1 MSEHIK
7 LNTEVLKAQSRK
19 MRSLAA
25 DYKEL
30 FKGVD
35 KNLKRMN
42 ASFSSNMSKNFVAK
56 ISSAQD
62 SFESIVQSMQNGAD
76 AALMGAKSFSEGS
89 GVNMGEMLEIAS
101 DPTDPRNLYPNGP
114 GVIGAVKTFLEKN
127 NITGQTAIDIMDK
140 IDSGDYSGA
149 LKAYDTINSKLLAP
163 LITGNL
169 LKSNV
174 ADIIPGPIGAILK
187 AGTKAQTEMVESVL
201 YHVPRDI
208 GDIFHAV
215 LQDDTTTA
223 DANKLFGQVLWHYGG
238 APLEGGFN
246 LGKDIV
252 KGFKPSVI
260 DNLVSQGANPDS
272 GISLASHVVGDY
284 LATVYDDDSF
294 REAYSIF
301 DKDFGK
307 GLMDSMEDISD
318 YSADKIAEFVDNL
331 GVHSILK

>member
-7 LNTEVLKAQSRK
+7 LNTEVLKAQSSK
-19 MRSLAA
+19 MRALAA
-25 DYKEL
+25 DYKDL

-76 AALMGAKSFSEGS
+76 AAMMGARSFSEGS
-89 GVNMGEMLEIAS
+89 GVNMGEMLEAT
-101 DPTDPRNLYPNGP
+101 TDTSLAKQIYPGGP
-114 GVIGAVKTFLEKN
+114 GISGIVKDYLEKN
-127 NITGQTAIDIMDK
+127 NITGQKVIDIMDK

-149 LKAYDTINSKLLAP
+149 LKTYDSINSKILAP
-163 LITGNL
+163 LISGNL
-169 LKSNV
+169 FASEAAEL
-174 ADIIPGPIGAILK
+174 IPGKLGEALKVGAR
-187 AGTKAQTEMVESVL
+187 ARSAMVESAL

-215 LQDDTTTA
+215 LQDDTTPG
-223 DANKLFGQVLWHYGG
+223 DAAKLFGQVLWHTAG

-246 LGKDIV
+246 LVKDGAEILFP
-252 KGFKPSVI
+252 GTI
-260 DNLVSQGANPDS
+260 DHLVSTGANADS
-272 GISLASHVVGDY
+272 GISLAAHAFGDLLGTMY
-284 LATVYDDDSF
+284 EDDSYQ
-294 REAYSIF
+294 EAYGIF

-307 GLMDSMEDISD
+307 GLMDAYEDIG
-318 YSADKIAEFVDNL
+318 EFTSEKVTELIDNIGL
-331 GVHSILK
+331 HSVLK

>member
-1 MSEHIK
+1 
-7 LNTEVLKAQSRK
+7 
-19 MRSLAA
+19 
-25 DYKEL
+25 
-30 FKGVD
+30 
-35 KNLKRMN
+35 
-42 ASFSSNMSKNFVAK
+42 
-56 ISSAQD
+56 
-62 SFESIVQSMQNGAD
+62 
-76 AALMGAKSFSEGS
+76 
-89 GVNMGEMLEIAS
+89 MLEIAS